1 MEMEMEMVWRVV
13 GAEMASVQTDRQ
25 RDRQT
30 QELGNG
36 HAENLIIISRL
47 GLAANILTLACRN
60 IRHGVAVHS

>member
-1 MEMEMEMVWRVV
+1 MEMEMEMVWQVV
-13 GAEMASVQTDRQ
+13 GAEMASVQT
-25 RDRQT
+25 DRQT